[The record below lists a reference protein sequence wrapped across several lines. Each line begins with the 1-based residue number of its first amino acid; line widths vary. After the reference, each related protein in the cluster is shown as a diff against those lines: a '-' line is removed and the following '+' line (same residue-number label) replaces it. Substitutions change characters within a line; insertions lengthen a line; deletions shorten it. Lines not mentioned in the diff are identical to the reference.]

1 MHMKNLSSKNVS
13 RLSQAFIPIMHI
25 FHNLAG
31 EVVKLTDFSLAQ
43 YRVIM
48 LVYRH
53 GSMSI
58 NDLKKALN
66 IAQSTASEM
75 IDRLVQ
81 LKALK
86 KNADP
91 SDRRITLFTL
101 TFSSKR
107 KIEQH
112 LSSIGNIYNKILTPL
127 SDQEQKKL
135 LEAFETILYL
145 LQKEKQIAGSNK
157 NQ

>member
-1 MHMKNLSSKNVS
+1 
-13 RLSQAFIPIMHI
+13 
-25 FHNLAG
+25 
-31 EVVKLTDFSLAQ
+31 VKLTDFSLAQ

-53 GSMSI
+53 DSMSI
-58 NDLKKALN
+58 NDLKRALN

-86 KNADP
+86 KQTDLN
-91 SDRRITLFTL
+91 DRRITLFTL
-101 TFSSKR
+101 TPASQR

-127 SDQEQKKL
+127 SVQEQKKL

-145 LQKEKQIAGSNK
+145 LQKEKQTAGSNQ

>member
-1 MHMKNLSSKNVS
+1 MKNPSPSNVS
-13 RLSQAFIPIMHI
+13 RLGQTFIPMMHI

-58 NDLKKALN
+58 NDLKQALN

-75 IDRLVQ
+75 IDRLVW

-86 KNADP
+86 KETDP

-101 TFSSKR
+101 TPSSRR

-112 LSSIGNIYNKILTPL
+112 LSSIGNIYHKILTPL
-127 SDQEQKKL
+127 SGQEQKEL
-135 LEAFETILYL
+135 LEAFETVLNL
-145 LQKEKQIAGSNK
+145 LQKEKHSARSNQK
-157 NQ
+157 K